1 MDMFGSIY
9 LCPLRYSPQC
19 SELTDCP
26 DPEIIHSLGRRHF
39 PNKLKGSDSGYQEWG
54 LEGCPGNKCL
64 KKYPGTSEEVM
75 GVGQEKN
82 QPQKEN
88 VLKKPEH

>member
-1 MDMFGSIY
+1 MDVFGSIY
-9 LCPLRYSPQC
+9 LCPLRYPPQC

-54 LEGCPGNKCL
+54 LEG
-64 KKYPGTSEEVM
+64 EE
-75 GVGQEKN
+75 ET
-82 QPQKEN
+82 ERY
-88 VLKKPEH
+88 VLGAFSLAPTVIF